1 MRCEVFWPACALS
14 DSHDEL
20 ECNCDTSERI
30 EKISPR
36 RGAMNA
42 VQDIRAGAAM
52 RQLLEELYWRNLRAS
67 VKGMGATSY
76 ALLAGMV
83 AMLIVVA
90 VMATLGWKSAAGTD
104 VPPVGY
110 AAMAAGILF
119 SLVVG
124 VGLMAL
130 VFYSSRAGYD
140 EPAKLI
146 VPKRDPPSE

>member
-1 MRCEVFWPACALS
+1 
-14 DSHDEL
+14 
-20 ECNCDTSERI
+20 
-30 EKISPR
+30 
-36 RGAMNA
+36 
-42 VQDIRAGAAM
+42 M

-67 VKGMGATSY
+67 AKGMSGSSY

-83 AMLIVVA
+83 VLLIVVV
-90 VMATLGWKSAAGTD
+90 VMATLGWEASAGTD

-119 SLVVG
+119 SLAVG

-146 VPKRDPPSE
+146 APDHDPEHPADRS

>member
-1 MRCEVFWPACALS
+1 
-14 DSHDEL
+14 
-20 ECNCDTSERI
+20 
-30 EKISPR
+30 
-36 RGAMNA
+36 
-42 VQDIRAGAAM
+42 M

-67 VKGMGATSY
+67 VKGMGAMSY

-83 AMLIVVA
+83 AMLIVVV
-90 VMATLGWKSAAGTD
+90 VMATLGWNSAAGTD

-146 VPKRDPPSE
+146 EPDRDPPSERDTQR

>member
-1 MRCEVFWPACALS
+1 M
-14 DSHDEL
+14 
-20 ECNCDTSERI
+20 
-30 EKISPR
+30 
-36 RGAMNA
+36 MNA

-67 VKGMGATSY
+67 VKGMSAMSY
-76 ALLAGMV
+76 ALIVGMV

-90 VMATLGWKSAAGTD
+90 VMATLGWNSAAGTD
-104 VPPVGY
+104 VPPIGY

-146 VPKRDPPSE
+146 VPERDPPSERDAQR

>member
-1 MRCEVFWPACALS
+1 MQS
-14 DSHDEL
+14 G
-20 ECNCDTSERI
+20 
-30 EKISPR
+30 EKGDR
-36 RGAMNA
+36 T
-42 VQDIRAGAAM
+42 M
-52 RQLLEELYWRNLRAS
+52 RQLLEELYWQNLRAS
-67 VKGMGATSY
+67 AKGMSATSY

-83 AMLIVVA
+83 VLLIVVA
-90 VMATLGWKSAAGTD
+90 VMATLGWESAAGTD
-104 VPPVGY
+104 VPPIGY

-146 VPKRDPPSE
+146 VVDRDDDPKPGAS